1 MLIHILKILIAAIST
16 SFFFA
21 FLNLGISHYSGIE
34 EILKSY
40 ISFILYLTVI
50 FFILGLVMYKV
61 IDFISERNRI
71 NPYFIGLP
79 LYTLIALLFPFFT
92 FAEINLEN
100 IIGLGLLPVLTFF
113 HILILINKIT
123 QNLPNKV

>member
-1 MLIHILKILIAAIST
+1 MLINILKILFAAILT

-21 FLNLGISHYSGIE
+21 FLNLGISHYSGVE

-61 IDFISERNRI
+61 IDCISERNRI
-71 NPYFIGLP
+71 NTYCIGLP

-92 FAEINLEN
+92 IAEINLEN
-100 IIGLGLLPVLTFF
+100 IIGLGLFPVLTFF

>member
-1 MLIHILKILIAAIST
+1 MLINILKIISAAILT

-21 FLNLGISHYSGIE
+21 FLNLGISQYSGVE

-71 NPYFIGLP
+71 NTYFIGLP

-100 IIGLGLLPVLTFF
+100 IIGLGLFPVLTFF